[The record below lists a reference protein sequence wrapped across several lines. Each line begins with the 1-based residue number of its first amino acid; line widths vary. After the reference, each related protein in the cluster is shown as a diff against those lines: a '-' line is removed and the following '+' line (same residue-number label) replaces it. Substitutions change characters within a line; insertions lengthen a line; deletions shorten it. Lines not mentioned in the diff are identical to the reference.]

1 MRMIILYT
9 IIIILFV
16 TSIYLIVDNS
26 VSNRIVTDYNIEHV
40 EIDGM
45 DCIMVWEYSQ
55 LGITCDWRSGKVLDN
70 Q

>member
-1 MRMIILYT
+1 MGKLSFY
-9 IIIILFV
+9 IIIILFLFSV
-16 TSIYLIVDNS
+16 LYLFIDNS